1 MYKKD
6 KLPRFGEKWV
16 LRFKNTV
23 DIWRCFKYI
32 YLVNGGNEVVT
43 IDPSQGSMPNHIAI
57 IMDGNGRWAEKK
69 GLPRIEGHR
78 AGEEA
83 IMEAVRASAEWRVK
97 ALTLFAF
104 STENWNRPPEEV
116 LFLINMSRD
125 ILQRRLQEFNSL
137 GIRMMH
143 LGLREGLP
151 KDVLEWFDL
160 ASEATA
166 GNTRMTLTI
175 AFNYGGRREIFDAAL
190 MAAREIASGKLDENE
205 LDEGLMRKFF
215 YIPDLPDIDLL
226 IRTGG
231 EKRLSNFMLW
241 QLAYAE
247 LYFTDVLWPDFSR
260 SDLESAIEEFR
271 RRERKF
277 GAIKE

>member
-1 MYKKD
+1 M
-6 KLPRFGEKWV
+6 
-16 LRFKNTV
+16 
-23 DIWRCFKYI
+23 
-32 YLVNGGNEVVT
+32 
-43 IDPSQGSMPNHIAI
+43 IDSPFENVPNHIAI

-69 GLPRIEGHR
+69 GLPRIEGHK

-83 IMEAVRASAEWRVK
+83 IMETVRASAEWKVK

-116 LFLINMSRD
+116 LFLINMSKD

-137 GIRMMH
+137 GVRMMH

-151 KDVLEWFDL
+151 EDVLKWFDL
-160 ASEATA
+160 ASETTA
-166 GNTRMTLTI
+166 GNTNMTLTI

-190 MAAREIASGKLDENE
+190 TVAKEIGSGRLAEDALDER
-205 LDEGLMRKFF
+205 LMRSFF

-247 LYFTDVLWPDFSR
+247 LYFTDVLWPDFTR
-260 SDLESAIEEFR
+260 NDLKLAIEEFR